1 MVLGLPPVLNDDTC
15 FLHRRK
21 LFTVQAIIA
30 EAAVETL
37 NKAVLPRTAR
47 FDVGRPHLD
56 RLQELT
62 DAPRD
67 KLWSIVA
74 SKELWNASDR
84 K

>member
-1 MVLGLPPVLNDDTC
+1 MVIGLPPVLNDETC

-21 LFTVQAIIA
+21 LFTVRAVIV

-47 FDVGRPHLD
+47 FDVGRAHID
-56 RLQELT
+56 RLQKVT

-67 KLWSIVA
+67 KLWSINT
-74 SKELWNASDR
+74 SN
-84 K
+84 